1 MQSPPHPL
9 IDDDNRAQAMRAET
23 ALRRDGDPIALR
35 RDDYLVE
42 GDREPEGPTVGAR
55 IIHGLQIITIIV
67 IAALSLAIFWVVG
80 LILHIF

>member
-1 MQSPPHPL
+1 MQSQPRPL
-9 IDDDNRAQAMRAET
+9 IDDDRQAQAMRAET
-23 ALRRDGDPIALR
+23 ALRRDVEPVAPR

-42 GDREPEGPTVGAR
+42 GEREPEGPTVGAR

-67 IAALSLAIFWVVG
+67 IAALSLAIFWVIG